1 MVPSS
6 AITITTDGECLTCSG
21 FSLGKPIRLGNFN
34 FIADYFDGLSLSIG
48 GGDSGTTFMGSTR
61 RAASTLW
68 QATTE
73 DSAEVFLT
81 TTP

>member
-48 GGDSGTTFMGSTR
+48 GDSGTTFMGSTR

-68 QATTE
+68 QAMTE